1 MTAVATLPGAQ
12 NGTSGAL
19 AECKQ
24 APHSAAFAMAPTGE
38 PRLSAGRP
46 ADSGQWGRHRIA
58 PHAYD
63 QRVGSPTVVEEHEFE
78 VSRVEAVGGPSGAG
92 AAFDLLEE
100 RMPSLRGRKMY
111 GILYPGHP
119 DRYFACLRLDNAYSD
134 DLGLERAIVPGGL
147 YGRSHVRDWNTRIQE
162 LPRLFDALRDALVG
176 SGYLISDTRPLI
188 EYYRRMDA
196 LTIMMPVIGENDAG

>member
-1 MTAVATLPGAQ
+1 M
-12 NGTSGAL
+12 
-19 AECKQ
+19 
-24 APHSAAFAMAPTGE
+24 
-38 PRLSAGRP
+38 
-46 ADSGQWGRHRIA
+46 GRHRIG

-63 QRVGSPTVVEEHEFE
+63 QCVVSPTVVEEHEFE

-92 AAFDLLEE
+92 AAFDRLEGC
-100 RMPSLRGRKMY
+100 MQSLRGRKMY

-119 DRYFACLRLDNAYSD
+119 DRYFACVRLGNEQSD

-162 LPRLFDALRDALVG
+162 LPRLFDALHAALVG
-176 SGYLISDTRPLI
+176 SGYLIDRARPLI

-196 LTIMMPVIGENDAG
+196 LTIMIPVMGKDEVE

>member
-1 MTAVATLPGAQ
+1 M
-12 NGTSGAL
+12 
-19 AECKQ
+19 
-24 APHSAAFAMAPTGE
+24 
-38 PRLSAGRP
+38 
-46 ADSGQWGRHRIA
+46 GRHRIG

-63 QRVGSPTVVEEHEFE
+63 QCVVSPAVVEEHEFE

-92 AAFDLLEE
+92 AAFDRLEGC
-100 RMPSLRGRKMY
+100 MQSLRGRKMY

-119 DRYFACLRLDNAYSD
+119 DRYFACLRLDNEQSD

-162 LPRLFDALRDALVG
+162 LPRLFDALHAALVG
-176 SGYLISDTRPLI
+176 SGYLIDRARPLI

-196 LTIMMPVIGENDAG
+196 LTIMIPVIGNDGIE